1 MATNPK
7 SPDPIIPP
15 QVPDGPKFDFDA
27 HVRTYNGFLNLL
39 KWFCIHMAILLVGL
53 YFTVI
58 AGDPFLGGFLILL
71 AIGAFAFG
79 LLRNPAFRQDVKAAA
94 QGADI
99 SE

>member
-1 MATNPK
+1 MTTTPS
-7 SPDPIIPP
+7 SPDPAIPP
-15 QVPDGPKFDFDA
+15 QDPDGPKFDFDA

-53 YFTVI
+53 HFTVI
-58 AGDPFLGGFLILL
+58 ADHPFLGGFLISL

-79 LLRNPAFRQDVKAAA
+79 LLRNPAFRQDVKAVAR
-94 QGADI
+94 GGDI